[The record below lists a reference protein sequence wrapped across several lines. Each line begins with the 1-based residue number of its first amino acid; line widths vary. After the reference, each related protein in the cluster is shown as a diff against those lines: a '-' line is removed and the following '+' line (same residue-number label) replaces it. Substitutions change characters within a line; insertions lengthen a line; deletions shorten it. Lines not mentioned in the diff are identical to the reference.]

1 MALSSLAALLFVY
14 LFMPALWL
22 SIMSVDESLDAHE
35 AGLALV
41 ASRTSCSLCRIG
53 PILQTLQGNPF
64 RETGP
69 PANMAKLILLRH
81 KVRAIRF
88 ATPTPTQLLT
98 HPSRFKRAT
107 GSDVAPH
114 IHDKHHEH
122 TLFPRL
128 AQKHPGCVS
137 GNHLGENSI
146 TDAVITR
153 STPVHSRLLVIV
165 VLLLTIPNIRTYGSV
180 TPLSLALSSLHFRPS
195 KPNSLRFQDYKTLSN
210 DMYYITFQ
218 EGKERVKWINSR
230 EMATLV
236 CDNR

>member
-1 MALSSLAALLFVY
+1 MLALMALSSLAALLFVY

-41 ASRTSCSLCRIG
+41 ASRTSSCSLCRIG
-53 PILQTLQGNPF
+53 PISQTLQGNPF

-88 ATPTPTQLLT
+88 ATPTQPLT
-98 HPSRFKRAT
+98 NPSRFKRAI
-107 GSDVAPH
+107 GNDVAPH

-122 TLFPRL
+122 TLSPRL
-128 AQKHPGCVS
+128 AQKHLGCAS

-153 STPVHSRLLVIV
+153 STPVHSRLLAIV
-165 VLLLTIPNIRTYGSV
+165 VLLLTIPNI
-180 TPLSLALSSLHFRPS
+180 
-195 KPNSLRFQDYKTLSN
+195 
-210 DMYYITFQ
+210 
-218 EGKERVKWINSR
+218 
-230 EMATLV
+230 
-236 CDNR
+236 